1 MKRLLERLANGT
13 IKALGARAS
22 EYYIKYDM
30 GLDADYI
37 AETSAKTFLWAIRKT
52 GTEVLVA
59 EKDKERFTWYLNETG
74 YERVYLV
81 RKGRAHRI
89 SNHVTLNKLIQ
100 KWGHQTSSL

>member
-1 MKRLLERLANGT
+1 MKALLERLANGT

-37 AETSAKTFLWAIRKT
+37 AETGAKTFLWAIRKT
-52 GTEVLVA
+52 GTEILIA
-59 EKDKERFTWYLNETG
+59 DKDKMRFEWYLKETG
-74 YERVYLV
+74 YERAYLV

-89 SNHVTLNKLIQ
+89 NNYVTLGKLIQ
-100 KWGHQTSSL
+100 KWGQQTSSL